1 MQKMHARMKTMMKTM
16 MMGIG
21 MVAIVFVAIV
31 LLVNVKECVDDDV
44 EAQECSNAATV
55 AAKFAKCPPPSRD
68 SYNL

>member
-1 MQKMHARMKTMMKTM
+1 

-55 AAKFAKCPPPSRD
+55 AAKFAKCPPPIQRQ
-68 SYNL
+68 LQFITKQEKF